1 MYTVENFY
9 KRRNIINRDELAKRT
24 ILANIQNISFEDL
37 KNLCAAVSNKFKRIV
52 EYEKDMQ
59 ILRNLIPYLLENYS
73 FEDDLKRY
81 QIIVFSSKKNK
92 ISDFAATEY
101 GTSEE
106 EIKQKLKNKKYFYND
121 YFICAAKKIEILNFI
136 NI

>member
-24 ILANIQNISFEDL
+24 ILANIQDISFEDL
-37 KNLCAAVSNKFKRIV
+37 KNLCAEISDKFKRIV

-73 FEDDLKRY
+73 FNADLKRY
-81 QIIVFSSKKNK
+81 EILIFSSKKNK
-92 ISDFAATEY
+92 ISDFAAIEY
-101 GTSEE
+101 GINEE
-106 EIKQKLKNKKYFYND
+106 EIKQKLKNKKYYYKDF
-121 YFICAAKKIEILNFI
+121 FFC
-136 NI
+136 

>member
-1 MYTVENFY
+1 MYTIENFY
-9 KRRNIINRDELAKRT
+9 NSPNIINRSELAKRT
-24 ILANIQNISFEDL
+24 ILANIKTISFEDL
-37 KNLCAAVSNKFKRIV
+37 KNICAAISDKFKRIA
-52 EYEKDMQ
+52 EHEKDMQ
-59 ILRNLIPYLLENYS
+59 VLRNLIPYLLENYS

-92 ISDFAATEY
+92 ISNLAATEY

-106 EIKQKLKNKKYFYND
+106 EIKKKLKNKKYFYND
-121 YFICAAKKIEILNFI
+121 DFICAAKKIEILNFV